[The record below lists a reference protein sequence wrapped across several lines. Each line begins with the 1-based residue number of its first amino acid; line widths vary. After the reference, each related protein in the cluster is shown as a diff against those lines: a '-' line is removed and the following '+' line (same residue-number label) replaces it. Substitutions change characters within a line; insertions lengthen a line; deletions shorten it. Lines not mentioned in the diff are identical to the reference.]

1 MNVVTTIFP
10 KTTGLLCHFHV
21 GKNAK
26 AKRITYYIVK
36 PKVVKMDEKDKE
48 VKEAKVGKIVKNMF
62 RACKN
67 VVESPSKESYAD
79 VVEKF

>member
-10 KTTGLLCHFHV
+10 KTTRLLCHFHV
-21 GKNAK
+21 GKNAR
-26 AKRITYYIVK
+26 AKRITRCLVK

-62 RACKN
+62 RACKD
-67 VVESPSKESYAD
+67 VVESPFK
-79 VVEKF
+79 KNHMLML